1 MKVILL
7 KKLALVTYHIL
18 PDRLLHLL
26 HLYGQPYFLF
36 LLLTLLVQYSFEFW
50 NYHCQLVNLSINQ
63 SVWLTWNEMIVVRF
77 TTGSTD
83 RNVNWDTSDIK
94 QACMPTTQNISIIL
108 TWIWV
113 HIWVFKKTVYCILIY
128 INTKYNLYKKC
139 RKIKLYFICTVKGLS
154 KGA

>member
-1 MKVILL
+1 MFYILAGMNESYTFEKASISNL
-7 KKLALVTYHIL
+7 PYSSWSIIALTTFI
-18 PDRLLHLL
+18 RAKI
-26 HLYGQPYFLF
+26 FLF

-50 NYHCQLVNLSINQ
+50 NYHCQLVNLGINQ

-113 HIWVFKKTVYCILIY
+113 HIWVFKKTVYCILIH
-128 INTKYNLYKKC
+128 INTKYNFVYKM
-139 RKIKLYFICTVKGLS
+139 
-154 KGA
+154 